1 MTTFRYLKYIT
12 MLHQLNT
19 FNAFFKLCSSL
30 QVDSLTRI
38 DQKGIKV
45 QTKCWTLP
53 LFFLLGE
60 QLLLKFGG
68 K

>member
-45 QTKCWTLP
+45 QTKCWKILV
-53 LFFLLGE
+53 
-60 QLLLKFGG
+60 KFGG
-68 K
+68 KLPTKTI